1 VTPARRARN
10 VRLTESIKAAEQ
22 TSLEAMRRFLDTVE
36 DVFPHHG
43 DDRSRRRIVDAAFE
57 MTDHLVASATRFAE
71 SLMDVTQ
78 KVASES
84 ERPPATAAQK
94 APAKKTAVKK
104 KTPAKK
110 APVKKAAAKKAPGS
124 TK

>member
-1 VTPARRARN
+1 MTPARRARN

-57 MTDHLVASATRFAE
+57 MTEHLVASATRFAE

-84 ERPPATAAQK
+84 KRPPAAVAKK
-94 APAKKTAVKK
+94 APAKKAA
-104 KTPAKK
+104 AKK
-110 APVKKAAAKKAPGS
+110 AAAKKAAAKKAPGS